1 MSDYIM
7 EAKIRLRIKDAKDEY
22 EGQEMGESFLTLGLQ
37 SLAMSDDPDD
47 DHFEIEGVNF
57 LSFEEDPW

>member
-7 EAKIRLRIKDAKDEY
+7 EARIRLRIKDAEDEY
-22 EGQEMGESFLTLGLQ
+22 EGREMGENFLTLGLQ
-37 SLAMSDDPDD
+37 SLTMSNDPDD

-57 LSFEEDPW
+57 LSFEED

>member
-1 MSDYIM
+1 MAEYIM
-7 EAKIRLRIKDAKDEY
+7 EARIRLRIKDAEDEY
-22 EGQEMGESFLTLGLQ
+22 EGREMGENFLTLGLQ

-57 LSFEEDPW
+57 LSFEED